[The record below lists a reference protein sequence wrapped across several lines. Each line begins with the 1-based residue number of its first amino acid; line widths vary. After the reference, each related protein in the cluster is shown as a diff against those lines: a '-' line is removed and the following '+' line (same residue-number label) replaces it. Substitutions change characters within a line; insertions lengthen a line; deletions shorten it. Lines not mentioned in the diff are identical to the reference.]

1 MLCFSGRG
9 GHRPG
14 HPHLRGLPE
23 VLRAGRHRQVHPA
36 QGVGLQQGELQLLGG
51 GGSRGGERRRRR
63 RPRGGAATQHL
74 GAHQEVPRRP
84 SV

>member
-1 MLCFSGRG
+1 MSCCSGRG

-14 HPHLRGLPE
+14 HPHLRGLSE

-36 QGVGLQQGELQLLGG
+36 QGAGLQQGELQLLGG
-51 GGSRGGERRRRR
+51 GGGGERRGRR

-74 GAHQEVPRRP
+74 GTHQEVPGRP
-84 SV
+84 PV